1 MPRKTDAKIE
11 QAKTLYLDGKKLID
25 IANALEVP
33 EGTVRSWKN
42 RYKWDGDPN
51 ATLQKNKCNVAKE
64 KKKKSKAVGEVT
76 DEVLENS
83 GLTAKQQLF
92 CIYYVN
98 SYNATISYQKAYGCK
113 RETALVNGSRM
124 LGNARIRELVEKLKK
139 EKCEYILFDKE
150 DIFQWHL
157 NIATASIT
165 DFVSFGREKIQL
177 TNMFGPVVDKET
189 KEPVMK
195 EVNYVKFKE
204 SDDVDGRL
212 IKKVKMGKDG
222 ASIELYDA
230 YKSMEWLS
238 KNMASGTERQQSI
251 ANQIIEAYGKRMD
264 DVQDDR

>member
-1 MPRKTDAKIE
+1 MPRKPDEKTE
-11 QAKTLYLDGKKLID
+11 QARDLYLNGSKLIE

-42 RYKWDGDPN
+42 RYKWDGDSN

-64 KKKKSKAVGEVT
+64 KKKKSKAVGEVP

-83 GLTAKQQLF
+83 GMTAKQQLF
-92 CIYYVN
+92 CIYYAN
-98 SYNATISYQKAYGCK
+98 SCNATTSYQKAYGCK
-113 RETALVNGSRM
+113 RETAMVNGSKM
-124 LGNARIRELVEKLKK
+124 LRNTKVREEIKRLKK
-139 EKCEYILFDKE
+139 EKCEYVLFDKE

-165 DFVSFGREKIQL
+165 DYVSFGREKVQL
-177 TNMFGPVVDKET
+177 TNMFGLVVDKET

-238 KNMASGTERQQSI
+238 RNMDLGTERQQSI
-251 ANQIIEAYGKRMD
+251 ASQIIEAYGKRKDGLPD
-264 DVQDDR
+264 DG

>member
-1 MPRKTDAKIE
+1 MPRKPDEKIE
-11 QAKTLYLDGKKLID
+11 QARDLYLNGSKLIE
-25 IANALEVP
+25 IANDLGIP

-42 RYKWDGDPN
+42 RYKWDGDSN
-51 ATLQKNKCNVAKE
+51 ATLQKNKCNVAIE
-64 KKKKSKAVGEVT
+64 KKKKSKAVEEVT

-98 SYNATISYQKAYGCK
+98 SYNATTSYQKAYECK
-113 RETALVNGSRM
+113 RETAMVNGSKM
-124 LGNARIRELVEKLKK
+124 LRNTKVREEIEKLKK
-139 EKCEYILFDKE
+139 EKCEYVLFDKE

-165 DFVSFGREKIQL
+165 DFVSFGREKVQL

-238 KNMASGTERQQSI
+238 RNMDSGTERQQSI
-251 ANQIIEAYGKRMD
+251 ASQIIEAYGKRKDGEPD
-264 DVQDDR
+264 DG